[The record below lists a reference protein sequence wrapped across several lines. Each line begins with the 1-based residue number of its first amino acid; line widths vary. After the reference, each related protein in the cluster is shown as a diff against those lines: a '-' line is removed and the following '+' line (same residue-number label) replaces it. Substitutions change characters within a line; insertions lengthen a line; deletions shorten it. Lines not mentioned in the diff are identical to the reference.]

1 MSNIAKVGS
10 QQSKRAKRVEQR
22 NTRGIVAALDDDDAM
37 FARVTKCLGNRR
49 FLITIWDGKQRRHIA
64 DIQAKIPGNAKRV
77 RIDIND
83 IVNVVGS
90 GREWEIQAQI
100 DPKSAN
106 KLKKEGRI
114 SAELLLSAESAAPG
128 AKNADV
134 GIEFEFD
141 HEEEKASE
149 DEKAE
154 AEAVKVAKGAK
165 GAKKLAVED
174 LSDGDIDEI

>member
-1 MSNIAKVGS
+1 MSSITKVGS

-22 NTRGIVAALDDDDAM
+22 NTRGVLAALDDDDAV

-49 FLITIWDGKQRRHIA
+49 FLITIWDSKTRRHIA
-64 DIQAKIPGNAKRV
+64 DIQAKIPGTAKRV

-90 GREWEIQAQI
+90 GKDWEIQAQI

-114 SAELLLSAESAAPG
+114 SSELLLSAEPSAPG

-141 HEEEKASE
+141 NEESEEDEEEKPQ
-149 DEKAE
+149 AE
-154 AEAVKVAKGAK
+154 VKVAPKV
-165 GAKKLAVED
+165 KKMTAVPED
-174 LSDGDIDEI
+174 LNDDDIDEI